1 MVVIV
6 IADGVVPHEADLGAL
21 LALHNDS
28 DAIVTIGVETSGD
41 VNGRDVVVTGSD
53 GRVVGYQRRAHPAE
67 ALSDVVDTGVHVVS
81 GEAFDYLSDRSPGA
95 WSPDAITTLLESDV
109 PVYAAPLGPIGLDA
123 T

>member
-6 IADGVVPHEADLGAL
+6 IADGIVPHEADLGAL
-21 LALHNDS
+21 LATHNDS
-28 DAIVTIGVETSGD
+28 DALVTIAVQTTGD
-41 VNGRDVVVTGSD
+41 VAGRDVVVTGAD

-67 ALSDVVDTGVHVVS
+67 ALSDIVDTGVHVVS
-81 GEAFDYLSDRSPGA
+81 GEAFEYLTDRSPGA

-109 PVYAAPLGPIGLDA
+109 PIQAAPLGPIGLDA